1 MWYEILKNSRKT
13 AKDIK
18 SSITKKP
25 RNLCKILAVLEK
37 EGIGNLRDFC
47 EKEKEK
53 IAGDYSEM

>member
-18 SSITKKP
+18 NSITKKP
-25 RNLCKILAVLEK
+25 RNLSKILTMLEK
-37 EGIGNLRDFC
+37 EGIGNLRDSC
-47 EKEKEK
+47 EKEKGK